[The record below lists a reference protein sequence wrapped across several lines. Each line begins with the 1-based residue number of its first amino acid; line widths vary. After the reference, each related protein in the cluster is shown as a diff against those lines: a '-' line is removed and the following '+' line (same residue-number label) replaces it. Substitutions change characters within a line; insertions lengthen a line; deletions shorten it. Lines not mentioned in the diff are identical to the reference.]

1 MCQGFYNVK
10 RMYKIMLEA
19 EKEMMNPLSPVKMVR
34 ESYSRY
40 LQKNFTEVQ
49 VQFRDEEPA
58 WIPYDTLL
66 AIKECEVEFQ
76 RKVKETYK

>member
-10 RMYKIMLEA
+10 RIYKVMLEA

>member
-1 MCQGFYNVK
+1 
-10 RMYKIMLEA
+10 MYEQAMT
-19 EKEMMNPLSPVKMVR
+19 EMKNPLSPVKMVR

-49 VQFRDEEPA
+49 VQFKDEEPA

-76 RKVKETYK
+76 RKVKESYQ

>member
-1 MCQGFYNVK
+1 
-10 RMYKIMLEA
+10 MYEIMLEA

-49 VQFRDEEPA
+49 VQFKDEEPA

-76 RKVKETYK
+76 RKVKESYQ

>member
-1 MCQGFYNVK
+1 MIYNQDANDQMK
-10 RMYKIMLEA
+10 
-19 EKEMMNPLSPVKMVR
+19 NPLSPVKMVR

-49 VQFRDEEPA
+49 VQFADEEPA

-66 AIKECEVEFQ
+66 AIKENEVEFQ
-76 RKVKETYK
+76 RRLKNGQ

>member
-1 MCQGFYNVK
+1 
-10 RMYKIMLEA
+10 MYEQAM
-19 EKEMMNPLSPVKMVR
+19 KEMNNPLSSVKMVR
-34 ESYSRY
+34 ETYSRY

-66 AIKECEVEFQ
+66 AMKENEVDFQ
-76 RKVKETYK
+76 RRVNDGRA

>member
-10 RMYKIMLEA
+10 RMYNHMKEA

-34 ESYSRY
+34 ETYSRF
-40 LQKNFTEVQ
+40 LQRHVTEVQ

-66 AIKECEVEFQ
+66 AIKENEVEFQ
-76 RKVKETYK
+76 RRVKNDV

>member
-10 RMYKIMLEA
+10 RMYEIMLEA

-76 RKVKETYK
+76 RKVKESYQ

>member
-1 MCQGFYNVK
+1 
-10 RMYKIMLEA
+10 MYKVMKEA

-34 ESYSRY
+34 ETYSRY

-58 WIPYDTLL
+58 WIPYETLL
-66 AIKECEVEFQ
+66 AIKENEVEFQ
-76 RKVKETYK
+76 RKVKDGR

>member
-1 MCQGFYNVK
+1 
-10 RMYKIMLEA
+10 MYEQAMT
-19 EKEMMNPLSPVKMVR
+19 EMNNPLSPVKMVR

-40 LQKNFTEVQ
+40 LQKKFTEVQ

-66 AIKECEVEFQ
+66 AMKENEVEFQ
-76 RKVKETYK
+76 RKVKESYQ